1 MQDNRSIKVK
11 IMKENARTV
20 VVRLVSLNRTMPVQK
35 KEFDKRV
42 ENGMYEVVKEN
53 ESSLAE

>member
-1 MQDNRSIKVK
+1 MSDSRSIKVK

-20 VVRLVSLNRTMPVQK
+20 VVRLVSLNRSMPVPK

-42 ENGMYEVVKEN
+42 EDGMYEVVGET
-53 ESSLAE
+53 EETLAD